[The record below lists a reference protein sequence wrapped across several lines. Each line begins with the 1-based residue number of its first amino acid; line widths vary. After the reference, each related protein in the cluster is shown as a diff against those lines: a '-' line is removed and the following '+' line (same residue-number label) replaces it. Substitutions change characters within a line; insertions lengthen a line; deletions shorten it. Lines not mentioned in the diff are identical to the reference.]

1 MAMSDMERDIRVEA
15 PPARLPP
22 DPIEG
27 ARDRA
32 TLFGLG
38 TGLALLVFAMLL
50 GGSLAA
56 YVDLPAFL
64 MVIGGTAAV
73 TSISFGLDDLKRL
86 PAALGTAVVRRVPA
100 AHQAASRLVAL
111 AEAARRQGFLALED
125 LLPKLKDDRF
135 LVKAVAFVVD
145 NTPPDEIERQLR
157 AELSATLARHR
168 VAGDMLRRAGEVA
181 PAMGLIGTLV
191 GLVQMLS
198 NLNNPTSIGPAMAVA
213 ILATL
218 YGAVLA
224 NMVLLPL
231 AAKLERNN
239 HAEALVHNLTI
250 LAANSIARQ
259 ESPRRLE
266 VMLNGI
272 LPPAER
278 ISYFD

>member
-1 MAMSDMERDIRVEA
+1 MAVSDTERDIKVEA
-15 PPARLPP
+15 PPSRILP

-27 ARDRA
+27 VRDGA
-32 TLFGLG
+32 TLLGLA

-56 YVDLPAFL
+56 YVDFPAFM
-64 MVIGGTAAV
+64 MVVGGTIAV

-86 PAALGTAVVRRVPA
+86 PAALATATVRKVPL
-100 AHQAASRLVAL
+100 AHHAASRLVAL

-198 NLNNPTSIGPAMAVA
+198 NLNNPTTIGPAMAVA

>member
-1 MAMSDMERDIRVEA
+1 MAVNDIERDIKLDATPSRI
-15 PPARLPP
+15 LP

-27 ARDRA
+27 TRDGA
-32 TLFGLG
+32 MLFGLG
-38 TGLALLVFAMLL
+38 IGVALLIFAMAL

-56 YVDLPAFL
+56 YVDLPAFM
-64 MVIGGTAAV
+64 MVVGGTLAV
-73 TSISFGLDDLKRL
+73 TAISFGLEDLKRL
-86 PAALGTAVVRRVPA
+86 PAALATAAVRRVPA
-100 AHQAASRLVAL
+100 AHHAASRLVAL
-111 AEAARRQGFLALED
+111 AEASRRQGFLALED
-125 LLPKLKDDRF
+125 LLPRLKDDRF

-157 AELSATLARHR
+157 AELSAMLARHR
-168 VAGDMLRRAGEVA
+168 VGADMLRRAGEVA

-198 NLNNPTSIGPAMAVA
+198 NLNNPTTIGPAMAVA

-250 LAANSIARQ
+250 LAANSIVRQ

>member
-1 MAMSDMERDIRVEA
+1 MTVNDLERDIKVEA
-15 PPARLPP
+15 PPSRILP
-22 DPIEG
+22 DPIG
-27 ARDRA
+27 GTRDGA

-38 TGLALLVFAMLL
+38 LGLALLVFAMLL

-56 YVDLPAFL
+56 YVDFPAFM
-64 MVIGGTAAV
+64 MVVGGTLAV
-73 TSISFGLDDLKRL
+73 TTISFGFDDLKRL
-86 PAALGTAVVRRVPA
+86 PSALATATIRRVPA
-100 AHQAASRLVAL
+100 AHHAASRLVAL
-111 AEAARRQGFLALED
+111 AEASRRQGFLALED
-125 LLPKLKDDRF
+125 LLPKLKDDWF
-135 LVKAVAFVVD
+135 LIKALALVID

-157 AELSATLARHR
+157 AELSAMLARHR
-168 VAGDMLRRAGEVA
+168 VGGDMLRRAGEVA

-198 NLNNPTSIGPAMAVA
+198 NLNNPTTIGPAMAVA

-231 AAKLERNN
+231 AAKLDRNN

-250 LAANSIARQ
+250 LAANAIARQ